1 MQTNDVFSDFLPWL
15 TSPCGHLW
23 QAVIGVKVKTHI
35 NGTSAARLSD
45 TVGRNP
51 APVEKKIIRLSH
63 YLQGLCIP
71 GGAGFPPSIVSLMES
86 GTCITNTHTHTSRN
100 FWQLVTTGYIL
111 TAALT
116 VDAATSV
123 FNEALRLS
131 VQRFY
136 RTWNYSTRRN
146 IR

>member
-1 MQTNDVFSDFLPWL
+1 MQTNDVFSDFLSWL

-86 GTCITNTHTHTSRN
+86 GTCITNTHTHTQVAISGSLWRQATS
-100 FWQLVTTGYIL
+100 WQLHWPL
-111 TAALT
+111 TQPQACSMKLFAWVSKGFIEPET
-116 VDAATSV
+116 IAQEGT
-123 FNEALRLS
+123 
-131 VQRFY
+131 
-136 RTWNYSTRRN
+136 
-146 IR
+146 